1 MQLLERR
8 YEYSEQLLVRAR
20 KQTTE
25 QFAVTT
31 CAEHPELFD
40 AAVVLENDVWDP
52 ISFLD
57 YTPAHHAHYD
67 NLLEQFPEYH
77 LCMVELDTGDVV
89 ATGLCV
95 PLQIAPG
102 RRLPNEGWDWIVE
115 TAHAQDGRDANLI
128 GALAI
133 SVPEPYRHKGL
144 ARDMINT
151 MRALAVMKSYKGV
164 IAPVRPSSKCEH
176 VDVPMKEYIQW
187 RDSRGR
193 IFDPWLRSHAAVG
206 GQITGVCDRSMVV
219 EKPLEFWKPWTD
231 GPIGDSP
238 VFNVEGA
245 LTPVVVDAQAGVG
258 RYHEPNVWVIH
269 HA

>member
-1 MQLLERR
+1 VQLLDRR
-8 YEYSEQLLVRAR
+8 FEYSEQLLVRAR

-31 CAEHPELFD
+31 CQEHPELLP
-40 AAVVLENDVWDP
+40 AAIALEDEVWEP
-52 ISFLD
+52 LSFLD
-57 YTPAHHAHYD
+57 HTPAHHNYYEE
-67 NLLEQFPEYH
+67 LLEQFPEYH

-95 PLQIAPG
+95 PLQIQPG
-102 RRLPNEGWDWIVE
+102 RRLPDDGWDWIVN
-115 TAHAQDGRDANLI
+115 TAHEQDGRNANVI

-133 SVPEPYRHKGL
+133 SVPESYRHKGL

-151 MRALAVMKSYKGV
+151 MRALAVMKNYKGV

-176 VDVPMKEYIQW
+176 ADVPMKDYIKW
-187 RDSRGR
+187 RDERGR
-193 IFDPWLRSHAAVG
+193 MFDPWLRSHAAVG
-206 GQITGVCDRSMVV
+206 GQVIGVCERSMVV
-219 EKPLEFWKPWTD
+219 EKPLEFWKSWAG
-231 GPIGDSP
+231 GPIGYGPS
-238 VFNVEGA
+238 FTVEGA
-245 LTPVVVDAQAGVG
+245 LAPIKIDAAAGMG